1 MHLQL
6 RLRKIKV
13 MKNYTFNIEKSG
25 KVLFFSLFIVVAF
38 TFNSCYTSRDTTILQ
53 DSKSLPLYKSTD
65 YTDYKIHPNDELLFK
80 VQSTDNEFVNLIGAS
95 GSSSGTNTVSY
106 RVYPDSTIDLPY
118 EDTIKVAGLTLDE
131 ASNVIKNRYR
141 EILPD
146 AEVKL
151 TLANKTYTVIGEV
164 GTGVFDVY
172 KDRLT
177 IYQALAQAGEIKTSA
192 DRRHVKIIRE
202 IKNKTEILEFDIR
215 PKSVINSQYYYIYPN
230 DIIYVQKSAS
240 SFYKANNYSTFLGLI
255 TSSISLFITVFY
267 FNKSNY

>member
-1 MHLQL
+1 
-6 RLRKIKV
+6 
-13 MKNYTFNIEKSG
+13 MKKNKSNIQKRS
-25 KVLFFSLFIVVAF
+25 KVLLFTLSIGV
-38 TFNSCYTSRDTTILQ
+38 TLLFNSCYTSRDTALLQ
-53 DSKSLPLYKSTD
+53 DSKTLPTYAQTEYS
-65 YTDYKIHPNDELLFK
+65 DYKIQPNDEVLFK
-80 VQSTDNEFVNLIGAS
+80 IQSTDNDFVTLIGAG
-95 GSSSGTNTVSY
+95 GSNTSSGQNTVSY
-106 RVYPDSTIDLPY
+106 RVYPDSTIDLPF
-118 EDTIKVAGLTLDE
+118 EDSIKVAGYTLDE
-131 ASNVIKNRYR
+131 ASRAIKNRYR
-141 EILPD
+141 EIIPD

-177 IYQALAQAGEIKTSA
+177 IYQALAQAGEIQTSA

-202 IKNKTEILEFDIR
+202 VGEKTEILEFDIR
-215 PKSVINSQYYYIYPN
+215 PKSVINSRYYYIYPN

-267 FNKSNY
+267 FNKSKN